1 MESNVKYTAVGLFV
15 ISLIGLT
22 AYIIL
27 WLYGAKSSTQYET
40 YLIETTTSVNGL
52 DIGSSVKYKGVNVGK
67 VKKISIS
74 EKNPE
79 IVQILVDINKNLP
92 IKEDTYAS
100 IEIQGLTG
108 LAYISLEGGSAKS
121 KPLKKRKN
129 QEYPVI
135 KFKLSPLQEIS
146 NSLPYILNNTNEL
159 IKELQKTLRTLDINS
174 FNKLAENSNNLIN
187 NTNEFIT
194 NLNSKLDEISKTT
207 QNINDLIEKG
217 KITTENINDAVK
229 DIKESSKALRELTIN
244 INDYINKN
252 KGHTEESIIKFKE
265 TIYKLNKTLENLDT
279 LLEKIKDNPSTIIME
294 ENTKPAPT
302 ERGEKR

>member
-1 MESNVKYTAVGLFV
+1 MENNVKYTAVGLFV
-15 ISLIGLT
+15 VGLIGLT

-27 WLYGAKSSTQYET
+27 WLYGAKPSTQYET

-52 DIGSSVKYKGVNVGK
+52 DIGSAVKYKGVKVGK

-79 IVQILVDINKNLP
+79 IVQILVDIDKNLP

-129 QEYPVI
+129 QEYPLI
-135 KFKLSPLQEIS
+135 RFKLSPLQQIS

-159 IKELQKTLRTLDINS
+159 IKEIQKKLKILDINS

-187 NTNEFIT
+187 NANEFIT

-244 INDYINKN
+244 INNYINKN
-252 KGHTEESIIKFKE
+252 KGNTEESIIKFKE
-265 TIYKLNKTLENLDT
+265 TLYKLNKTLENLDT

-302 ERGEKR
+302 ERGEKK